1 MTGMFWNA
9 PSFNREN
16 APWAPS
22 DTYGSDSDE
31 DDY

>member
-9 PSFNREN
+9 PSFNRAN
-16 APWAPS
+16 APWAPRNA
-22 DTYGSDSDE
+22 YGSDTDE